1 MRIALLAYY
10 FPPDQSV
17 GSIRPENWAK
27 WLGEGHDMTVVT
39 PQIGE
44 YRGCEDKITYRVVR
58 QRSIMLAGLELLNS
72 FRKKIRKQCQVASCV
87 PKRKVK
93 KQTTGALIY
102 RMPCL
107 HDFWFFSS
115 YRAIKQ
121 INPDVIIATHG
132 PYINVVTAWMYC
144 LFHSKTILWV
154 DYRDLWTRNHTVTG
168 FPVVRVLE
176 RLLEKK
182 ILRAA
187 QVVTSVS
194 EHLCREIVDN
204 FAKNAQLVYN
214 APVCSFV
221 QGNSSASRSVV
232 TICYAGTIYP
242 VWRDPTDLF
251 KRIRKMVDSN
261 ELSAEQL
268 QIIFASRNAG
278 DFFALVD
285 EFGVHQFIDYRGA
298 VSREDSLAMQQEAD
312 ILLLLES
319 HAPEARGV
327 LTGKVFEYLMT
338 DKPILLVGPGPDS
351 ELYQLLQQHDRLFSV
366 DDLERFLR
374 GQMKSLPKG
383 KPVDY
388 SEISRRQLLTIM
400 DGLAAKV
407 GSGVENA

>member
-27 WLGEGHDMTVVT
+27 WLGEGYDITVVA
-39 PQIGE
+39 PRFGE
-44 YRGCEDKITYRVVR
+44 YRGYEDKISYRVVR
-58 QRSIMLAGLELLNS
+58 PRSILLVCLELFNS
-72 FRKKIRKQCQVASCV
+72 FRKKIRKRGQVSTSARK
-87 PKRKVK
+87 PKVK
-93 KQTTGALIY
+93 TKSTGVLIY

-107 HDFWFFSS
+107 HDLWLFSS
-115 YRAIKQ
+115 YRAIKT
-121 INPDVIIATHG
+121 INPDVVIATHG
-132 PYINVVTAWMYC
+132 PYINIVTGFLYV
-144 LFHSKTILWV
+144 LFNKKTTLWI
-154 DYRDLWTRNHTVTG
+154 DYRDLWTMNHAATG
-168 FPVVRVLE
+168 VPVVRVLE
-176 RLLEKK
+176 KLLEEKV
-182 ILRAA
+182 INAA

-194 EHLCREIVDN
+194 YNLCKEIANN
-204 FAKNAQLVYN
+204 FGKHAQLVYN
-214 APVCSFV
+214 APVSSIV
-221 QGNSSASRSVV
+221 QDNRPVSRSVV

-242 VWRDPTDLF
+242 VWRDPTELF
-251 KRIRKMVDSN
+251 MRIRNMVNSN
-261 ELSAEQL
+261 ELSAERL

-278 DFFALVD
+278 DFFTLVD
-285 EFGVHQFIDYRGA
+285 EFSVRQFIDYRGA
-298 VSREDSLAMQQEAD
+298 VSREESLAMQQEAD

-351 ELYQLLQQHDRLFSV
+351 ELYQLLQKHDRLFTL

-374 GQMKSLPKG
+374 GQMERLPKG

-388 SEISRRQLLTIM
+388 SEISRSQLLAIM

-407 GSGVENA
+407 GSGVKNA